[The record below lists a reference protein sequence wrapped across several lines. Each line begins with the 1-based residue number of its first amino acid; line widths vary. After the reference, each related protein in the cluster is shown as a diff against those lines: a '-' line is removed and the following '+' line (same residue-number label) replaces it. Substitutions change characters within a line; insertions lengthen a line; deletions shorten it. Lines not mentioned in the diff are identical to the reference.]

1 MLSTRRLSNHRQALG
16 SGLIALFLLA
26 VATPVAADNAPAPS
40 PAVQVLRELLAAGAP
55 PVPDIDAAIGGDALS
70 ALKQVYAA
78 RADAAIWLDASGL
91 APSGKDLVTRLAAIA
106 PVLPPAL
113 KPLAE
118 DLQARQSATD
128 PHALAELDLVLS
140 ALYGAM
146 AVKPDDPEAAAGP
159 GAVATL
165 AAATDPALLLHLSL
179 PRDPGFWRLRAGLVA
194 YRAVAAAGGW
204 GTVADG
210 DKLQR
215 GDSGARVD
223 ALRRR
228 LAVTG
233 DLAAPGG
240 GAFDPAL
247 EQAVRHFQARHG
259 LEADGV
265 VGAATLAALNRPV
278 VQRLETLTLNL
289 LRLQQQDRNWGP
301 RYIAVNIAA
310 AGYRLVVSGRIVFD
324 RPAVVGKPS
333 WPSPTLDSVIDRV
346 EFHPY
351 WRIPMAIAD
360 QELWP
365 KQDADPNYFTAQGI
379 HIVDDQLVQDPGPG
393 NPLGAVKFLFD
404 NPYSV
409 YLHDTT
415 APDLFA
421 QAYRFSSHGCIRVAE
436 AGDLA
441 AQLLGAD
448 PDWSQQRVATAL
460 KDGGNRTIR
469 LLEPIPL
476 HIVYDTAWVD
486 EDGTVE
492 FRDDVYGRDRNLR
505 NSGATPANATIASAD
520 AKQPSSTCD
529 D

>member
-1 MLSTRRLSNHRQALG
+1 MPSTRRLPTHRQASG
-16 SGLIALFLLA
+16 SRLLTLLFLAA
-26 VATPVAADNAPAPS
+26 VAATPATADSMTS
-40 PAVQVLRELLAAGAP
+40 PADSALHEILAAGAP
-55 PVPDIDAAIGGDALS
+55 PVPDIDAAIGGDAL
-70 ALKQVYAA
+70 ATLKQTYAT
-78 RADAAIWLDASGL
+78 RSDAAVWLDATGV
-91 APSGKDLVTRLAAIA
+91 APSGKDLIARLSAIA

-113 KPLAE
+113 KPLADGVE
-118 DLQARQSATD
+118 ARQAASD
-128 PHALAELDLVLS
+128 PRRLAELDLLLS
-140 ALYGAM
+140 GLYGAL
-146 AVKPDDPEAAAGP
+146 AVKPDDPEALAGT
-159 GAVATL
+159 GAVAIL
-165 AAATDPALLLHLSL
+165 GAASDRPLLLHLSL
-179 PRDPGFWRLRAGLVA
+179 PRDPGFWRLRGGLAA
-194 YRAVAAAGGW
+194 YHAIAAAGGW
-204 GTVADG
+204 GIVAEG

-233 DLAAPGG
+233 DLAAPGS

-247 EQAVRHFQARHG
+247 EQAVQHFQARHG

-289 LRLQQQDRNWGP
+289 RRLQQQDRNWGP